1 MQTNNENTPLLI
13 RLDETDSTNRYL
25 QQLLAKR
32 ALPEGSLVV
41 ADYQTAGKGQ
51 VGNSWEAE
59 RGANLLFSLLL
70 RPDFL
75 PANRQ
80 FLISQIASLS
90 VKETLEAYT
99 DSIRVKW
106 PNDVYWKDRKICGML
121 IENDL
126 AGEYLHTSVIGIGL
140 NVNQQCFRSDAPN
153 PISLAQITGQPH
165 DREEVLQRFLRTF
178 FAYYIRLLQEDET
191 AIRQTYREAL
201 YHGDGYYRYAD
212 KTGTFEASIEE
223 VEPTGHILLRLRDG
237 EIRRYAFKEVTT
249 LIG

>member
-1 MQTNNENTPLLI
+1 MQMNKEDVPPII

-90 VKETLEAYT
+90 VKETLETYT

-126 AGEYLHTSVIGIGL
+126 AGEYLHTSVIGVGL
-140 NVNQQCFRSDAPN
+140 NINQQCFRSDAPN

-165 DREEVLQRFLRTF
+165 DREEVLQRFLHTF
-178 FAYYIRLLQEDET
+178 FSYYIRLLQEDET

>member
-126 AGEYLHTSVIGIGL
+126 AGAYLHTSVIGIGL

-153 PISLAQITGQPH
+153 PISLAQITGQTH
-165 DREEVLQRFLRTF
+165 DREEVLQCFLRIF
-178 FAYYIRLLQEDET
+178 YAYYIRLLQEDEAT
-191 AIRQTYREAL
+191 IRQTYREAL

>member
-1 MQTNNENTPLLI
+1 MQMNKEDVPPII
-13 RLDETDSTNRYL
+13 RLDETDSTNRYM
-25 QQLLAKR
+25 QQLLAER
-32 ALPEGSLVV
+32 TLPEGSLVV
-41 ADYQTAGKGQ
+41 ADFQTAGKGQ

-126 AGEYLHTSVIGIGL
+126 AGAYLHTSVIGIGL

-153 PISLAQITGQPH
+153 PISLAQITGQTH

-178 FAYYIRLLQEDET
+178 FAYYIRLLQEDEA

-212 KTGTFEASIEE
+212 KAGTFEAYIED

>member
-41 ADYQTAGKGQ
+41 ADFQTAGKGQ

-90 VKETLEAYT
+90 VKETLEAAYLRHRHRPERQPAMFPKRRPQSCFTCT
-99 DSIRVKW
+99 DHR
-106 PNDVYWKDRKICGML
+106 
-121 IENDL
+121 
-126 AGEYLHTSVIGIGL
+126 AAT
-140 NVNQQCFRSDAPN
+140 RSGRGVA
-153 PISLAQITGQPH
+153 
-165 DREEVLQRFLRTF
+165 TF
-178 FAYYIRLLQEDET
+178 PA
-191 AIRQTYREAL
+191 
-201 YHGDGYYRYAD
+201 H
-212 KTGTFEASIEE
+212 
-223 VEPTGHILLRLRDG
+223 LLRLLHPSASG
-237 EIRRYAFKEVTT
+237 RRGRHPANVQRSIVSRRR
-249 LIG
+249 LLSLCRQGGNV